1 MPSQVVGLIE
11 IEGLVADFDDGLGIR
26 RLGVLRPPA
35 FSAEF
40 IEADE
45 VALKA
50 ELNLEYTRLLQRMR
64 AK

>member
-11 IEGLVADFDDGLGIR
+11 IEGVVADFDHGLGIR
-26 RLGVLRPPA
+26 RLDALRPPV
-35 FSAEF
+35 FSTEF

-45 VALKA
+45 MALKA
-50 ELNLEYTRLLQRMR
+50 ELELEYARLLSRMR

>member
-11 IEGLVADFDDGLGIR
+11 IEGVVLDFDDGLGIR

-45 VALKA
+45 VALKV
-50 ELNLEYTRLLQRMR
+50 ELDLEYARFLQRTR
-64 AK
+64 PK

>member
-11 IEGLVADFDDGLGIR
+11 IDGVAAEFDDGLGIR
-26 RLGVLRPPA
+26 RLGVLHPPV

-45 VALKA
+45 TALRA
-50 ELNLEYTRLLQRMR
+50 ELDLEYTRLLQRMR